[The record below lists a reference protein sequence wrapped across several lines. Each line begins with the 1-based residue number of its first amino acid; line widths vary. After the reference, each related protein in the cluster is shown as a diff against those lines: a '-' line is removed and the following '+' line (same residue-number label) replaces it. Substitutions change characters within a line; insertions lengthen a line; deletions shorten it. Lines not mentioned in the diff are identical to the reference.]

1 MLLKSRKLLLFPKVG
16 YVSIIEENF
25 PDYLD
30 CPNDPKIDIHVGI
43 SAQELLCGKRS
54 YTVIFECLNIKE

>member
-1 MLLKSRKLLLFPKVG
+1 MLLKSRKLSMFPKVG

-25 PDYLD
+25 PDYLC
-30 CPNDPKIDIHVGI
+30 CPNDPKIDIHVEI
-43 SAQELLCGKRS
+43 LAQELLCGQRS